1 MANESVSNKGGGR
14 WPIPKGD
21 MGSLGVKDLP
31 SIPLGRLYK
40 LGPSIIVLGIAL
52 GGGELIMWP
61 RLTAEYGAGLMWLAI
76 IGVSLQ
82 WFINVELGRYTIA
95 TGESFFTGCSRAW
108 KGFGWFWFI
117 SAFVIYM
124 WPGWAATGATALD
137 VLFGGTGA
145 NWRIWAQITLVLTLV
160 ILLGGPIVYKSV
172 ERVTMFFMAA
182 TAVILVISIAL
193 VITPGGVKAMVKGIC
208 FNAGGEWWL
217 PPGIN
222 LFALFGAVIYAG
234 AGSLG
239 NLSYT
244 FAVQQKQ
251 WGMASH
257 IGRVTSPLTG
267 KLEPVPTAGNVFET
281 SEKNMALWKKWYPVM
296 RNDVT
301 IYFWLANVI
310 GIVLLAHGALEVLHP
325 AGLVPKGAQI
335 AVTQANILAEKAGEF
350 GRVIFLAMS
359 FFIMYSSQLVALD
372 LGSRM
377 ISEIAYTHTR
387 LHEKY
392 SLRALYTVALL
403 ILLGFAA
410 FALWMIPAQPFIL
423 FLMGAVLG
431 GFTMAIYSP
440 MLLYINLK
448 FLPREIRPSTFIKV
462 GLGIASAVYIIFSI
476 VVILNK
482 VFGVGA

>member
-1 MANESVSNKGGGR
+1 
-14 WPIPKGD
+14 
-21 MGSLGVKDLP
+21 
-31 SIPLGRLYK
+31 
-40 LGPSIIVLGIAL
+40 
-52 GGGELIMWP
+52 
-61 RLTAEYGAGLMWLAI
+61 
-76 IGVSLQ
+76 
-82 WFINVELGRYTIA
+82 
-95 TGESFFTGCSRAW
+95 
-108 KGFGWFWFI
+108 
-117 SAFVIYM
+117 
-124 WPGWAATGATALD
+124 
-137 VLFGGTGA
+137 
-145 NWRIWAQITLVLTLV
+145 
-160 ILLGGPIVYKSV
+160 
-172 ERVTMFFMAA
+172 MFFMGA

-193 VITPGGVKAMVKGIC
+193 VITPGGLKAMVKGIF

-281 SEKNMALWKKWYPVM
+281 SEKNMALWKKWYSVM

-301 IYFWLANVI
+301 IYFWLANII

-325 AGLVPKGAQI
+325 QGLVPKGAQI

-392 SLRALYTVALL
+392 SLRALYTIALL
-403 ILLGFAA
+403 ILLVFASS
-410 FALWMIPAQPFIL
+410 ALLFIPAQPFIL

-431 GFTMAIYSP
+431 GFTMAVYSP
-440 MLLYINLK
+440 MLLYMNLK
-448 FLPREIRPSTFIKV
+448 FLPEKIRPSTFIKV

>member
-1 MANESVSNKGGGR
+1 MAGEEK
-14 WPIPKGD
+14 WPIPKGE

-31 SIPLGRLYK
+31 PIPLGRMYK

-61 RLTAEYGAGLMWLAI
+61 RLTAQYGAGLMWLAI
-76 IGVSLQ
+76 LGVSLQ

-108 KGFGWFWFI
+108 KGFGWFWFAAAI
-117 SAFVIYM
+117 IIYM

-145 NWRIWAQITLVLTLV
+145 KWRWWAEVTLVLTLV
-160 ILLGGPIVYKSV
+160 ILLGGPVVYNSV
-172 ERVTMFFMAA
+172 EKVSMFFMGA
-182 TAVILVISIAL
+182 TAVILVITIAL
-193 VITPGGVKAMVKGIC
+193 VITPAGVKAMTKGIL
-208 FNAGGEWWL
+208 FNAGGTWWL

-267 KLEPVPTAGNVFET
+267 KLEPVPTAGNIFEMT
-281 SEKNMALWKKWYPVM
+281 GKNMDLWKKWYRVM

-301 IYFWLANVI
+301 IYFWIANII
-310 GIVLLAHGALEVLHP
+310 GIVLLAHGALEVLYPKH
-325 AGLVPKGAQI
+325 LVPAGAQI
-335 AVTQANILAEKAGEF
+335 AVTQANMLASKAGEF

-377 ISEIAYTHTR
+377 VSEILYTHTN
-387 LHEKY
+387 LNKKY
-392 SLRALYTVALL
+392 SLRGIYTIALL
-403 ILLGFAA
+403 ALVVFAG
-410 FALWMIPAQPFIL
+410 FALWIPTQPFIL

-431 GFTMAIYSP
+431 GFTMAVYSP
-440 MLLYINLK
+440 MLLYMNTK
-448 FLPREIRPSTFIKV
+448 FLPKEIQPSAFIKI
-462 GLGIASAVYIIFSI
+462 GLGISSAVYIIFSI

>member
-1 MANESVSNKGGGR
+1 MADEGK
-14 WPIPKGD
+14 WPIPKGE

-31 SIPLGRLYK
+31 QIPLGKMYRF
-40 LGPSIIVLGIAL
+40 GPSIVVLGIAL

-61 RLTAEYGAGLMWLAI
+61 RLTAQYGAGLMWLAI
-76 IGVSLQ
+76 LGVSLQ

-108 KGFGWFWFI
+108 KGFGWFWFAAAI
-117 SAFVIYM
+117 IIYM

-145 NWRIWAQITLVLTLV
+145 NWRWWAEFTLVLTLF
-160 ILLGGPIVYKSV
+160 ILLGGPVVYNSV
-172 ERVTMFFMAA
+172 EKASMFFMGA
-182 TAVILVISIAL
+182 TAVILVITVAL
-193 VITPGGVKAMVKGIC
+193 VITPAGAKAMAKGIL
-208 FNAGGEWWL
+208 FNAGGEWLL

-267 KLEPVPTAGNVFET
+267 KLEPVPTAGNIFEMT
-281 SEKNMALWKKWYPVM
+281 EKNMDLWKKWYRVM

-301 IYFWLANVI
+301 IYFWIANIV
-310 GIVLLAHGALEVLHP
+310 GIVLLAQGALEVLHP
-325 AGLVPKGAQI
+325 QGLVPSGDAV
-335 AVTQANILAEKAGEF
+335 AVTQANILASKAGEF

-377 ISEIAYTHTR
+377 ISEVLYTHTN
-387 LHEKY
+387 LNKKY
-392 SLRALYTVALL
+392 ALRAIYTIALL
-403 ILLGFAA
+403 ALVVFAA
-410 FALWMIPAQPFIL
+410 AAIWIPTQPFIL

-431 GFTMAIYSP
+431 GFTMAVYSP
-440 MLLYINLK
+440 MLLYMNTK
-448 FLPREIRPSTFIKV
+448 FLPKEIQPSAFIKI
-462 GLGIASAVYIIFSI
+462 GLGISSAVYIIFSI

>member
-1 MANESVSNKGGGR
+1 MADESDSKKGQEI
-14 WPIPKGD
+14 WDVPKGE
-21 MGSLGVKDLP
+21 MGSMGVKSLP
-31 SIPLGRLYK
+31 SIPLGRMFK

-76 IGVSLQ
+76 LGVSLQ
-82 WFINVELGRYTIA
+82 WFINVELGRYTLA

-108 KGFGWFWFI
+108 KGFGWFWFGAAI
-117 SAFVIYM
+117 IIYM

-145 NWRIWAQITLVLTLV
+145 NWRWWAEVTLLLTAV
-160 ILLGGPIVYKSV
+160 ILLGGPVVYNSV
-172 ERVTMFFMAA
+172 EKVTMFFMAA
-182 TAVILVISIAL
+182 TAVILIISIAL
-193 VITPGGVKAMVKGIC
+193 VITPHGAGSMAKGIL
-208 FNAGGEWWL
+208 FNAGGDWWI

-257 IGRVTSPLTG
+257 VGRVTSPLTG

-281 SEKNMALWKKWYPVM
+281 TPENMSLWTKWYRIM

-301 IYFWLANVI
+301 IYFWIANIV
-310 GIVLLAHGALEVLHP
+310 GIVLLAQGALEVLFP
-325 AGLVPKGAQI
+325 QGLVPKGAEI
-335 AVTQANILAEKAGEF
+335 AVTQANILASKAGEF

-377 ISEIAYTHTR
+377 ISEILYTHTR
-387 LHEKY
+387 LSEKY
-392 SLRALYTVALL
+392 SLRGIYTCALL
-403 ILLGFAA
+403 ALLVFAA
-410 FALWMIPAQPFIL
+410 FALWIPTQPFIL

-431 GFTMAIYSP
+431 GFSMAVYSP
-440 MLLYINLK
+440 MLLYMNSK
-448 FLPREIRPSTFIKV
+448 FLPKEIQPSTFIKV
-462 GLGIASAVYIIFSI
+462 GLAIASAIYIIFSI

>member
-1 MANESVSNKGGGR
+1 MADEEK
-14 WPIPKGD
+14 WPIPKGE

-31 SIPLGRLYK
+31 QIPLGKMYRF
-40 LGPSIIVLGIAL
+40 GPSIVVLGIAL

-61 RLTAEYGAGLMWLAI
+61 RLTAQYGAGLMWLAI
-76 IGVSLQ
+76 LGVSLQ

-108 KGFGWFWFI
+108 KGFGWFWFAAAI
-117 SAFVIYM
+117 IIYM

-145 NWRIWAQITLVLTLV
+145 NWRWWAEFTLVLTLF
-160 ILLGGPIVYKSV
+160 ILLGGPVVYNSV
-172 ERVTMFFMAA
+172 EKASMFFMGA
-182 TAVILVISIAL
+182 TAVILVITVAL
-193 VITPGGVKAMVKGIC
+193 VITPAGAKAMAKGIL
-208 FNAGGEWWL
+208 FNAGGEWLL

-267 KLEPVPTAGNVFET
+267 KLEPVPTAGNIFEMT
-281 SEKNMALWKKWYPVM
+281 EKNMDLWKKWYRVM

-301 IYFWLANVI
+301 IYFWIANIV
-310 GIVLLAHGALEVLHP
+310 GIVLLAQGALEVLYP
-325 AGLVPKGAQI
+325 QGLVPSGDAV
-335 AVTQANILAEKAGEF
+335 AVTQANILASKAGEF

-377 ISEIAYTHTR
+377 ISEVLYTHTN
-387 LHEKY
+387 LNKKY
-392 SLRALYTVALL
+392 ALRAIYTIALL
-403 ILLGFAA
+403 ALVVFAA
-410 FALWMIPAQPFIL
+410 AAIWIPTQPFIL

-431 GFTMAIYSP
+431 GFTMAVYSP
-440 MLLYINLK
+440 MLLYMNTK
-448 FLPREIRPSTFIKV
+448 FLPKEIQPSAFIKI
-462 GLGIASAVYIIFSI
+462 GLGISSAIYIIFSI

>member
-1 MANESVSNKGGGR
+1 MATEEK
-14 WPIPKGD
+14 WPIPKGE

-31 SIPLGRLYK
+31 PIPLGKMYK

-61 RLTAEYGAGLMWLAI
+61 RLTAQYGAGLMWLAI
-76 IGVSLQ
+76 LGVSLQ

-108 KGFGWFWFI
+108 KGFGWFWFAAAI
-117 SAFVIYM
+117 IIYM

-145 NWRIWAQITLVLTLV
+145 NWRWWAELTLVLTLV
-160 ILLGGPIVYKSV
+160 ILLGGPVVYNSV
-172 ERVTMFFMAA
+172 EKASMFFMGA
-182 TAVILVISIAL
+182 TAVILVITIAL
-193 VITPGGVKAMVKGIC
+193 VITPAGVKAMTKGIL
-208 FNAGGEWWL
+208 FNVGGEWLL

-239 NLSYT
+239 NLAYT
-244 FAVQQKQ
+244 FGVQQKQ
-251 WGMASH
+251 WGMAAH

-267 KLEPVPTAGNVFET
+267 KLEPVPTAGNIFEMT
-281 SEKNMALWKKWYPVM
+281 GKNMDLWKKWYRVM

-301 IYFWLANVI
+301 IYFWIANII
-310 GIVLLAHGALEVLHP
+310 GIVLLAQGALEVLHP
-325 AGLVPKGAQI
+325 QGLVPKGDQI
-335 AVTQANILAEKAGEF
+335 AITQANILASKAGEF

-377 ISEIAYTHTR
+377 ISEVLYTHTN
-387 LHEKY
+387 LNKKY
-392 SLRALYTVALL
+392 SLRAIYTVALL
-403 ILLGFAA
+403 ALIVFAA
-410 FALWMIPAQPFIL
+410 SALWIPTQPFIL

-431 GFTMAIYSP
+431 GFTMAVYSP
-440 MLLYINLK
+440 MLLYMNTK
-448 FLPREIRPSTFIKV
+448 FLPKEIQPSAFIKI
-462 GLGIASAVYIIFSI
+462 GLGISSAVYIIFSI

>member
-1 MANESVSNKGGGR
+1 MADEGVSRKGEEV
-14 WPIPKGD
+14 WTIPKGGMD
-21 MGSLGVKDLP
+21 SLGVKDLP
-31 SIPLGRLYK
+31 AIPLGK
-40 LGPSIIVLGIAL
+40 MVMLGPSIIVLGIAL

-61 RLTAEYGAGLMWLAI
+61 RLTAQYGAGLMWLAI
-76 IGVSLQ
+76 LGVSLQ

-108 KGFGWFWFI
+108 KGFGWFWFA
-117 SAFVIYM
+117 SAILIYM

-137 VLFGGTGA
+137 VLLGGTGA
-145 NWRIWAQITLVLTLV
+145 NWRWWAEFTLVLTAV
-160 ILLGGPIVYKSV
+160 ILLGGPVVYNSV
-172 ERVTMFFMAA
+172 EKVTMFFMGA
-182 TAVILVISIAL
+182 TAVILVITISL
-193 VITPGGVKAMVKGIC
+193 VVTPAGVKTMAKGIL
-208 FNAGGEWWL
+208 FNAGGDWWL

-239 NLSYT
+239 NLAYT
-244 FAVQQKQ
+244 YAVQQKQ

-267 KLEPVPTAGNVFET
+267 KLEPVPVAGNVFET
-281 SEKNMALWKKWYPVM
+281 TEKNMALWNRWYKIM

-301 IYFWLANVI
+301 IYFWAANVV

-335 AVTQANILAEKAGEF
+335 AVTQANMLATKAGEF

-377 ISEIAYTHTR
+377 ISEILYTHTN

-392 SLRALYTVALL
+392 SLRGIYTIALL
-403 ILLGFAA
+403 ALLVFAGCA
-410 FALWMIPAQPFIL
+410 IWIPTQPFIL

-440 MLLYINLK
+440 MLLFMNTK
-448 FLPREIRPSTFIKV
+448 FLPKEIQPSTFIKV
-462 GLGIASAVYIIFSI
+462 GLAIASAIYIIFSI

>member
-1 MANESVSNKGGGR
+1 MADEGVSRKGEEV
-14 WPIPKGD
+14 WTIPKGGMD
-21 MGSLGVKDLP
+21 SLGVKDLP
-31 SIPLGRLYK
+31 AIPLGKMYK

-61 RLTAEYGAGLMWLAI
+61 RLTAQYGAGLMWLAI

-108 KGFGWFWFI
+108 KGFGWFWFA
-117 SAFVIYM
+117 SAILIYM

-137 VLFGGTGA
+137 VLLGGTGA
-145 NWRIWAQITLVLTLV
+145 NWRWWAEFTLVLTAV
-160 ILLGGPIVYKSV
+160 ILLGGPVVYNSV
-172 ERVTMFFMAA
+172 EKVSMFFMGA
-182 TAVILVISIAL
+182 TAVILVITISI
-193 VITPGGVKAMVKGIC
+193 VITPAGVKSMAKGIL
-208 FNAGGEWWL
+208 FNSGGDWWL

-257 IGRVTSPLTG
+257 IGRVTSPITG

-281 SEKNMALWKKWYPVM
+281 SEKNMDLWNKWYKVM

-301 IYFWLANVI
+301 IYFWLANIV

-335 AVTQANILAEKAGEF
+335 AVTQANMLASKAGEF

-377 ISEIAYTHTR
+377 ISEILYTHTN
-387 LHEKY
+387 LNEKY
-392 SLRALYTVALL
+392 SLRGIYTIALL
-403 ILLGFAA
+403 ALLVFAGC
-410 FALWMIPAQPFIL
+410 ALWIPTQPFIL

-431 GFTMAIYSP
+431 GFTMAVYSP
-440 MLLYINLK
+440 MLLFMNTK
-448 FLPREIRPSTFIKV
+448 FLPKEIQPSTFIKV
-462 GLGIASAVYIIFSI
+462 GLAIASAIYIIFSI

>member
-1 MANESVSNKGGGR
+1 MANESVSQRGEEK
-14 WPIPKGD
+14 WPIPKAE

-31 SIPLGRLYK
+31 PIPLGRMYK

-61 RLTAEYGAGLMWLAI
+61 RLTAQYGAGLMWLAVL
-76 IGVSLQ
+76 GVTFQ
-82 WFINVELGRYTIA
+82 WFINVEIGRYTIA

-108 KGFGWFWFI
+108 KGFGWFWFAAAI
-117 SAFVIYM
+117 LIYM

-145 NWRIWAQITLVLTLV
+145 HWRWWAEVTLVLTLV
-160 ILLGGPIVYKSV
+160 ILLGGPVVYSSV
-172 ERVTMFFMAA
+172 EKASMFFMAA
-182 TAVILVISIAL
+182 TAVILVITIAL
-193 VITPGGVKAMVKGIC
+193 VITPGGAKGMVKGIL
-208 FNAGGEWWL
+208 FNAGGKWWL

-267 KLEPVPTAGNVFET
+267 KLEPVPTAGNVFDL
-281 SEKNMALWKKWYPVM
+281 SGKNLDLWKKWYRIM

-301 IYFWLANVI
+301 IYFWIANII
-310 GIVLLAHGALEVLHP
+310 GIVLLAQGALEVLFPKH
-325 AGLVPKGAQI
+325 LVPHGVDI
-335 AVTQANILAEKAGEF
+335 AVTQANILASKAGEF

-377 ISEIAYTHTR
+377 ISEILYTHTNLNQR
-387 LHEKY
+387 Y
-392 SLRALYTVALL
+392 SLRSIYTIALL
-403 ILLGFAA
+403 ALLVFAG
-410 FALWMIPAQPFIL
+410 FALWIPTQPFIL

-431 GFTMAIYSP
+431 GFTMAVYSP
-440 MLLYINLK
+440 MLLYMNTR
-448 FLPREIRPSTFIKV
+448 FLPKEIRPSAFIKV
-462 GLGIASAVYIIFSI
+462 GLAIVSAIYIIFSI

>member
-1 MANESVSNKGGGR
+1 MATEEK
-14 WPIPKGD
+14 WPIPKGE

-31 SIPLGRLYK
+31 PIPLGKMYK

-61 RLTAEYGAGLMWLAI
+61 RLTAQYGAGLMWLAI
-76 IGVSLQ
+76 LGVSLQ

-108 KGFGWFWFI
+108 KGFGWFWFAAAI
-117 SAFVIYM
+117 IIYM

-145 NWRIWAQITLVLTLV
+145 NWRWWAELTLVLTLV
-160 ILLGGPIVYKSV
+160 ILLGGPVVYNSV
-172 ERVTMFFMAA
+172 EKASMFFMGA
-182 TAVILVISIAL
+182 TAVILVITIAL
-193 VITPGGVKAMVKGIC
+193 VITPAGVKAMTKGIL
-208 FNAGGEWWL
+208 FNAGGTWWL

-239 NLSYT
+239 NLAYT
-244 FAVQQKQ
+244 FGVQQKQ
-251 WGMASH
+251 WGMAAH

-267 KLEPVPTAGNVFET
+267 KLEPVPTAGNIFEMT
-281 SEKNMALWKKWYPVM
+281 GKNMDLWKKWYRVM

-301 IYFWLANVI
+301 IYFWIANII
-310 GIVLLAHGALEVLHP
+310 GIVLLAQGALEVLHP
-325 AGLVPKGAQI
+325 QGLVPKGDQI
-335 AVTQANILAEKAGEF
+335 AITQANILATKAGEF

-377 ISEIAYTHTR
+377 ISEVLYTHTN
-387 LHEKY
+387 LNKKY
-392 SLRALYTVALL
+392 SLRAIYTVALL
-403 ILLGFAA
+403 ALIVFAA
-410 FALWMIPAQPFIL
+410 SALWIPTQPFIL

-431 GFTMAIYSP
+431 GFTMAVYSP
-440 MLLYINLK
+440 MLLYMNTK
-448 FLPREIRPSTFIKV
+448 FLPKEIQPSAFIKI
-462 GLGIASAVYIIFSI
+462 GLGISSAVYIIFSI

>member
-1 MANESVSNKGGGR
+1 MADEGVSRKGEEV
-14 WPIPKGD
+14 WTIPKGGMD
-21 MGSLGVKDLP
+21 SLGVKDLP
-31 SIPLGRLYK
+31 AIPLGK
-40 LGPSIIVLGIAL
+40 MVMLGPSIIVLGIAL

-61 RLTAEYGAGLMWLAI
+61 RLTAQYGAGLMWLAI
-76 IGVSLQ
+76 LGVSLQ
-82 WFINVELGRYTIA
+82 WFINVELGRYTLA

-108 KGFGWFWFI
+108 KGFGWFWFA
-117 SAFVIYM
+117 SAILIYM

-137 VLFGGTGA
+137 VLLGGTGA
-145 NWRIWAQITLVLTLV
+145 NWRWWAEFTLVLTAV
-160 ILLGGPIVYKSV
+160 ILLGGPVVYNSV
-172 ERVTMFFMAA
+172 EKVSMFFMGA
-182 TAVILVISIAL
+182 TAVILVITISL
-193 VITPGGVKAMVKGIC
+193 VVTPAGVKTMAKGIL
-208 FNAGGEWWL
+208 FNAGGDWWL

-239 NLSYT
+239 NLAYT

-281 SEKNMALWKKWYPVM
+281 TEKNMALWNRWYKIM

-301 IYFWLANVI
+301 IYFWIANIV

-335 AVTQANILAEKAGEF
+335 AVTQANMLASKAGEF

-377 ISEIAYTHTR
+377 ISEILYTHTD

-392 SLRALYTVALL
+392 SLRGIYTISLLALL
-403 ILLGFAA
+403 VFAGC
-410 FALWMIPAQPFIL
+410 ALWIPTKPFIL

-431 GFTMAIYSP
+431 GFTMAVYSP
-440 MLLYINLK
+440 MLLFMNTK
-448 FLPREIRPSTFIKV
+448 FLPKEIQPSTFIKV
-462 GLGIASAVYIIFSI
+462 GLAIASAVYIIFSI

>member
-1 MANESVSNKGGGR
+1 MAGEEK
-14 WPIPKGD
+14 WPIPKGE

-31 SIPLGRLYK
+31 PIPLGKMYK

-61 RLTAEYGAGLMWLAI
+61 RLTAQYGAGLMWLAI
-76 IGVSLQ
+76 LGVSLQ

-108 KGFGWFWFI
+108 KGFGWFWFAAAI
-117 SAFVIYM
+117 IIYM

-145 NWRIWAQITLVLTLV
+145 NWRWWAEVTLVLTLV
-160 ILLGGPIVYKSV
+160 ILLGGPVVYSSV
-172 ERVTMFFMAA
+172 EKASMFFMGA
-182 TAVILVISIAL
+182 TAVILVITIAL
-193 VITPGGVKAMVKGIC
+193 VITPAGVKAMTKGIL
-208 FNAGGEWWL
+208 FNAGGTWWL

-267 KLEPVPTAGNVFET
+267 KLEPVPTAGNIFEMT
-281 SEKNMALWKKWYPVM
+281 GKNMDLWKKWYRVM

-301 IYFWLANVI
+301 IYFWVANII
-310 GIVLLAHGALEVLHP
+310 GIVLLAHGALEVLYPKHLVP
-325 AGLVPKGAQI
+325 AGAQV
-335 AVTQANILAEKAGEF
+335 AVTQANILASKAGEF

-377 ISEIAYTHTR
+377 VSEILYTHTN
-387 LHEKY
+387 LNQKY
-392 SLRALYTVALL
+392 SLRGIYTIALL
-403 ILLGFAA
+403 VLVVFAG
-410 FALWMIPAQPFIL
+410 FALWIPTQPFIL

-431 GFTMAIYSP
+431 GFTMAVYSP
-440 MLLYINLK
+440 MLLYMNTK
-448 FLPREIRPSTFIKV
+448 FLPKQIQPSAFIKI
-462 GLGIASAVYIIFSI
+462 GLGISSAVYIIFSI

>member
-1 MANESVSNKGGGR
+1 MADEKRGEET
-14 WPIPKGD
+14 WTIPKGD
-21 MGSLGVKDLP
+21 MGSLGVKNMP
-31 SIPLGRLYK
+31 QIPLGRMFK

-61 RLTAEYGAGLMWLAI
+61 RLTAQYGAGLMWLAI

-82 WFINVELGRYTIA
+82 WFINVELGRYTLA

-108 KGFGWFWFI
+108 KGFGWFWFAAAI
-117 SAFVIYM
+117 IIYM

-145 NWRIWAQITLVLTLV
+145 NWRWWAEFTLVLTAV
-160 ILLGGPIVYKSV
+160 ILLGGPVVYNSV
-172 ERVTMFFMAA
+172 EKVTMFFMGA
-182 TAVILVISIAL
+182 TAVILVITIAM
-193 VITPGGVKAMVKGIC
+193 VVTPAGVKAMTKGIL
-208 FNAGGEWWL
+208 FNAGGDWLL

-239 NLSYT
+239 NLAYT

-251 WGMASH
+251 WGMAAH

-267 KLEPVPTAGNVFET
+267 QLEPVPTAGNVFET
-281 SEKNMALWKKWYPVM
+281 TEENVSLWNKWYKIM

-301 IYFWLANVI
+301 IYFWLANIV

-325 AGLVPKGAQI
+325 QGLVPKGAQV
-335 AVTQANILAEKAGEF
+335 AVAQAEILASKAGEF
-350 GRVIFLAMS
+350 GRIIFLAMS

-377 ISEIAYTHTR
+377 ISEILYTHTKMN
-387 LHEKY
+387 EKY
-392 SLRALYTVALL
+392 SLRGIYTCALL
-403 ILLGFAA
+403 ALLVFAG
-410 FALWMIPAQPFIL
+410 FALWIPTQPFVL

-431 GFTMAIYSP
+431 GFSMAVYSP
-440 MLLYINLK
+440 MLLYMNNK
-448 FLPREIRPSTFIKV
+448 FLPKECRPSAFINI
-462 GLGIASAVYIIFSI
+462 GLGIASGIYIIFSI

>member
-1 MANESVSNKGGGR
+1 
-14 WPIPKGD
+14 
-21 MGSLGVKDLP
+21 
-31 SIPLGRLYK
+31 
-40 LGPSIIVLGIAL
+40 
-52 GGGELIMWP
+52 
-61 RLTAEYGAGLMWLAI
+61 
-76 IGVSLQ
+76 
-82 WFINVELGRYTIA
+82 
-95 TGESFFTGCSRAW
+95 
-108 KGFGWFWFI
+108 
-117 SAFVIYM
+117 
-124 WPGWAATGATALD
+124 
-137 VLFGGTGA
+137 
-145 NWRIWAQITLVLTLV
+145 
-160 ILLGGPIVYKSV
+160 LGGPIVYNSV
-172 ERVTMFFMAA
+172 EKVTMFFMGA
-182 TAVILVISIAL
+182 TAVILVITVAL
-193 VITPGGVKAMVKGIC
+193 VITPHGAWSMAKGIM
-208 FNAGGEWWL
+208 FNVGGDWWI
-217 PPGIN
+217 PPKIN

-281 SEKNMALWKKWYPVM
+281 TKENMSLWNKWYKIM

-301 IYFWLANVI
+301 IYFWIANII
-310 GIVLLAHGALEVLHP
+310 GIVLLAQGALEVLFP
-325 AGLVPKGAQI
+325 AGLVPKGAQV
-335 AVTQANILAEKAGEF
+335 AVTQANILASKAGGF

-377 ISEIAYTHTR
+377 ISEVLYTHTK

-392 SLRALYTVALL
+392 SLRGIYTIALL
-403 ILLGFAA
+403 ALLVFAGFAI
-410 FALWMIPAQPFIL
+410 WIPTQPFIL

-431 GFTMAIYSP
+431 GFSMAVYSP
-440 MLLYINLK
+440 MLLFMNTK
-448 FLPREIRPSTFIKV
+448 FLPKEIQPSMFIKV

>member
-1 MANESVSNKGGGR
+1 MDDEAVSKKGEEI
-14 WPIPKGD
+14 WSIPRGE
-21 MGSLGVKDLP
+21 MGSLGVKSIP
-31 SIPLGRLYK
+31 GIPLGRMFK

-76 IGVSLQ
+76 LGVSLQ
-82 WFINVELGRYTIA
+82 WFINVELGRYTLA

-108 KGFGWFWFI
+108 KGFGWFWFGAAI
-117 SAFVIYM
+117 IIYM

-145 NWRIWAQITLVLTLV
+145 NWRWWAEVTLVLTAV
-160 ILLGGPIVYKSV
+160 ILLGGPVVYNSV
-172 ERVTMFFMAA
+172 EKVTMFFMGA
-182 TAVILVISIAL
+182 TALILIISIAL
-193 VITPGGVKAMVKGIC
+193 VITPHGAASMAKGIL
-208 FNAGGEWWL
+208 FNVGGDWWL

-281 SEKNMALWKKWYPVM
+281 TPESLSLWNKWYRIM

-301 IYFWLANVI
+301 IYFWVANII
-310 GIVLLAHGALEVLHP
+310 GIVLLAQGALEVLFP
-325 AGLVPKGAQI
+325 QGLVPKGVEI
-335 AVTQANILAEKAGEF
+335 AVTQANILASKAGEF

-377 ISEIAYTHTR
+377 ISEVLYTHTR
-387 LHEKY
+387 LNEKY
-392 SLRALYTVALL
+392 SLRGIYTCALLALL
-403 ILLGFAA
+403 IFAA
-410 FALWMIPAQPFIL
+410 FAIWIPTQPFIL

-431 GFTMAIYSP
+431 GFTMAVYSP
-440 MLLYINLK
+440 MLLYMNLK
-448 FLPREIRPSTFIKV
+448 FLPKEIQPSTFIKV
-462 GLGIASAVYIIFSI
+462 GLAIASGVYIIFSI

-482 VFGVGA
+482 VFGVGS